1 MKNFYEFYSENE
13 KLQPL
18 VAEIDWTQNCLILE
32 KCKENKMK
40 QEIETTSIDIRED
53 YLLKKDDLLKI
64 LLQDKTTGNNILW
77 ATDSYEQKGKKFS
90 PLSPITADLI
100 TGKNGNLIQPRAIK
114 SKEEQLIRTRDK
126 AEVFTPLSI
135 VKQMNDACD
144 TKRVTKHNWQEYVSL
159 LKLEITCGEAPFI
172 VSRYEPVSE
181 LQELVPLK
189 ERVGFLDKKLSV
201 VSKYCN
207 TQDEW
212 AKWAKIAFQSSY
224 GYEWQGDSLLIAR
237 ENLLYTFIDYYQAQ
251 FKETPSIEL
260 QKEIAEIIVWNI
272 FQMDGLKYVIPMSCK
287 TETITIRGV
296 ETLFGKEDDR
306 IVEKACTGCENKTA
320 KNHNGTYV
328 QTMDWRENK
337 IIRFVDIVD

>member
-1 MKNFYEFYSENE
+1 MWFMINQELN
-13 KLQPL
+13 
-18 VAEIDWTQNCLILE
+18 TQC
-32 KCKENKMK
+32 
-40 QEIETTSIDIRED
+40 IDIRED
-53 YLLKKDDLLKI
+53 YLLKKDDLLEI
-64 LLQDKTTGNNILW
+64 LLLDKTTGNNILW
-77 ATDSYEQKGKKFS
+77 ATDSYDSNGHLFA
-90 PLSPITADLI
+90 PTANITTDLI
-100 TGKNGNLIQPRAIK
+100 TGTLGSIIQPRALK
-114 SKEEQLIRTRDK
+114 SKTEQLYRTRDK

-135 VKQMNDACD
+135 VNQMNEACD
-144 TKRVTKHNWQEYVSL
+144 TKRVTKNNWQEYVGR

-172 VSRYEPVSE
+172 VSRYDPVSDK
-181 LQELVPLK
+181 QELLPLT

-201 VSKYCN
+201 VSKYF
-207 TQDEW
+207 TTHEEW
-212 AKWAKIAFQSSY
+212 LKWAKVAFQSSY

-287 TETITIRGV
+287 TETITMKGI

-306 IVEKACTGCENKTA
+306 IVEKPCAGCENKTA

-328 QTMDWRENK
+328 QTMDWIMGQPVK
-337 IIRFVDIVD
+337 FVDIGAYQS